1 MRKRSCAVSYYALF
15 QLECAGIKL
24 IILSSLRDQLI
35 MAAALDNPSMLE
47 NHDHIGIPNCGQSV
61 CDNEY
66 GSSVHQRIHTFLH
79 NRLCSG
85 IDRRCRL
92 VHNHNRRICNCSTR
106 NRNQLSLSLGQV
118 RSVTVDYRLV
128 SFGQTCDEI
137 MRTRKPCSPDT
148 LFICRIQLAIA
159 DIFHDSAGKEHRIL
173 QNNAKRTA
181 QIRIFLSC

>member
-1 MRKRSCAVSYYALF
+1 MRKRSCAVSYYTLF

-24 IILSSLRDQLI
+24 IILSFLRDQLI

-106 NRNQLSLSLGQV
+106 NRNQLSLSLGQI

-128 SFGQTCDEI
+128 AFGQTCDEI

-148 LFICRIQLAIA
+148 LFICRIQLAKSMPVESKGRKLPAAAPIQ
-159 DIFHDSAGKEHRIL
+159 DPMI
-173 QNNAKRTA
+173 Q
-181 QIRIFLSC
+181 